1 MKKHF
6 SIWML
11 MARSTIYRALGLFLA
26 LAVVDGAL
34 FALTPWIVE
43 QNMGKTASLVSGKP
57 VAVELEQM
65 FQYFPIV
72 FGICLLLLT
81 ALLCLNGCE
90 FGTKQG
96 YTLRRLR
103 VSQREIFLW
112 QAAQNALCYFLL
124 WAVQTSLVV
133 ILCRYYV
140 AHCQEITIWHPG
152 MVNDQTVVLAF
163 YRNSFLHSLL
173 PLADVWRWVRNAV
186 GCAALGVCA
195 AAFPAQQRRGH
206 RSVAAAILAVLSAL
220 FFVQPMGYNGNG
232 EFIAVSTSWIG
243 EIRAL
248 GTDGVAMVMLV
259 FVAVLAL
266 YALRGG
272 AEDEEA

>member
-1 MKKHF
+1 MKRHL

-11 MARSTIYRALGLFLA
+11 MTRSTIYRVLGLFLA
-26 LAVVDGAL
+26 LAAVDGAL
-34 FALTPWIVE
+34 FARALRQMEQWI
-43 QNMGKTASLVSGKP
+43 NPDASILPENLIAPS
-57 VAVELEQM
+57 LEQVM
-65 FQYFPIV
+65 ESSYFSLA
-72 FGICLLLLT
+72 FGVCLLALT

-96 YTLRRLR
+96 YTLQRLR
-103 VSQREIFLW
+103 VSQREIFVW
-112 QAAQNALCYFLL
+112 QMVHNAACYFLL
-124 WAVQTSLVV
+124 WAVQAGVAFAA
-133 ILCRYYV
+133 CRAYTARYPD
-140 AHCQEITIWHPG
+140 W
-152 MVNDQTVVLAF
+152 VNSQTVVLAF

-186 GCAALGVCA
+186 GCTALGVCA
-195 AAFPAQQRRGH
+195 AAFPVQQRRGH
-206 RSVAAAILAVLSAL
+206 KSVAAAILAVLSAL

-232 EFIAVSTSWIG
+232 EFIAESTWRIG